1 MRVREGEGEN
11 ENEECV
17 RKEVKHAL
25 TNTER
30 R

>member
-11 ENEECV
+11 ENEEWV
-17 RKEVKHAL
+17 RKEVKHVL